1 MNDEI
6 LKKIQK
12 KNNDILKKIQD
23 EGLAILKLHDKLKE
37 LKIDHEFIDR
47 KAEQVK
53 RVKENETLYF
63 LNNIY
68 PFEYQ
73 IFIEENGNKI
83 SLIQSPMSYGIR
95 ENLIEVY
102 NFSQEPI
109 VLCHEMAAVLIN
121 KKKLNSFIID
131 CNDKNAEE
139 VEKIKEALKLL
150 IESENLKYG
159 EKQK

>member
-1 MNDEI
+1 MIRDEI
-6 LKKIQK
+6 LKKIQA
-12 KNNDILKKIQD
+12 

-53 RVKENETLYF
+53 RVKENEALYF
-63 LNNIY
+63 LY

-73 IFIEENGNKI
+73 IFLYEDGEKI

-95 ENLIEVY
+95 DNLIEVY
-102 NFSQEPI
+102 NFNQEPI

-139 VEKIKEALKLL
+139 VEKIKKVLKLL
-150 IESENLKYG
+150 IN
-159 EKQK
+159 

>member
-1 MNDEI
+1 MRTEI

-12 KNNDILKKIQD
+12 INNEILKKIQD
-23 EGLAILKLHDKLKE
+23 EGLAILKLHEKLKE

-53 RVKENETLYF
+53 RGKENEILYF
-63 LNNIY
+63 LKNTY

-102 NFSQEPI
+102 NFKQEPVI
-109 VLCHEMAAVLIN
+109 LDHEMAAVLIN
-121 KKKLNSFIID
+121 KKKLNSYIIAV
-131 CNDKNAEE
+131 NEKNVEELDKL
-139 VEKIKEALKLL
+139 KEILQL
-150 IESENLKYG
+150 ICESED
-159 EKQK
+159 